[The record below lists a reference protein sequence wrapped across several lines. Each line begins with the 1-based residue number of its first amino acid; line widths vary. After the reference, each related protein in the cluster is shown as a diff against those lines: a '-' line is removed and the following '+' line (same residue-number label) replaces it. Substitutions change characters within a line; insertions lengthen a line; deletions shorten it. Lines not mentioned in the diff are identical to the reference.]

1 MPLDLFR
8 LTRTL
13 GFLLRHGAGAAGL
26 EADEEGWFCLEQVA
40 RAATAAIHRPVTVA
54 DLHEAILRHGTGRLE
69 LCEARVRPG
78 GRGCASDVAAPPA
91 RVPCGPD
98 ILYHAAPRNRI
109 RAIQQRGSLA
119 NPTGGHVHFSRA
131 EDHAW
136 RLAHRQWE
144 DPVVLYVDAAR
155 ARRDGIQFQRT
166 RSGQYAAP
174 AVPLRHVLNLRD
186 GFAEQ
191 ASAGGFL
198 VDWTSGS
205 PRIALIRVSRRGGA
219 TWEVAK
225 GKIEAGEAPETA
237 AIREV
242 REEMGLHADIH
253 VQCTLG
259 TIRYG
264 FCTPDGSPRLK
275 TIYLFVMEADSFVGD
290 FDPATGEG
298 IDAVQWFAL
307 EDALECLGHPSLR
320 SSIGRLLSALE
331 QRAMELGLRMAAG
344 A

>member
-13 GFLLRHGAGAAGL
+13 GFLLRNGPQPGL
-26 EADEEGWFCLEQVA
+26 EADEEGWCGVDELA
-40 RAATAAIHRPVTVA
+40 RAASSAIHRPVGPE
-54 DLHEAILRHGTGRLE
+54 DIKDAIRRFG
-69 LCEARVRPG
+69 ARVVELDAERVRACGATPPP
-78 GRGCASDVAAPPA
+78 GRG
-91 RVPCGPD
+91 PCGPD
-98 ILYHAAPRNRI
+98 ILYHATPRTRI
-109 RAIQQRGSLA
+109 RTIQQRGALA
-119 NPTGGHVHFSRA
+119 SPGGGPVHLSRL

-136 RLAHRQWE
+136 RIAHRQWD

-155 ARRDGIQFQRT
+155 ARRDGVQFQRT
-166 RSGQYAAP
+166 RSGQYAAT

-198 VDWTSGS
+198 VDWTTGS
-205 PRIALIRVSRRGGA
+205 PRIALIRVVRRGGA

-225 GKIEAGEAPETA
+225 GKIEPGEAPETA
-237 AIREV
+237 AVREV
-242 REEMGLHADIH
+242 REEMGVHAEIH
-253 VQCTLG
+253 VRGTLG

-275 TIYLFVMEADSFVGD
+275 TIYLYVLESEVPLDQFA
-290 FDPATGEG
+290 PALDEG
-298 IDAVQWFAL
+298 IDAVRWFDL
-307 EDALECLGHPSLR
+307 DDALECLGHPSLR
-320 SSIGRLLSALE
+320 SSIGRLVAALE
-331 QRAMELGLRMAAG
+331 QRAAELGLPRAVG